1 MNDRRSFLKS
11 AAALVAGAGI
21 ATAGGGLGIISRQRA
36 EAKKLDLV
44 LPEISHD
51 RLLRV
56 TVGLRPHRPVGFRL
70 EAEKLGPKKTIVHN
84 FGHGG
89 SGWSL
94 SWGTGF
100 LAANLVDET
109 GETDCAVAGCGVVGL
124 TAARL
129 LQRRGKR
136 VTIYAKALPPN
147 VTSNNAGAG
156 WSPTATLCDPSR
168 ITPEFKTVFEKAA
181 RISHRHFQDL
191 IGVPGYGIH
200 YQQTVR
206 LREKA
211 PEAAQTA
218 DFYGNVVHDLVSEP
232 VQLTPEQHGFPFAYA
247 TLGNS
252 LRFEMHTYLA
262 SMLAD
267 FARAGGKFVRR
278 EFKRMEDFDALPE
291 RVVVNSLGLGAKE
304 VTGDEHLIP
313 IRGQMTILAP
323 QPEFKIGVA
332 FEGASA
338 APRWDGVACGNTMIM
353 GEWSTEPDMKE
364 ARRVIDSVSEVFTQ
378 MKKYT

>member
-21 ATAGGGLGIISRQRA
+21 ASAGGSLGIISRQRA

-56 TVGLRPHRPVGFRL
+56 TVGLRPHRPIGFRL
-70 EAEKLGPKKTIVHN
+70 EAEKLSATKTVVHN
-84 FGHGG
+84 YGHGG

-94 SWGTGF
+94 SWGTGY
-100 LAANLVDET
+100 LAADLVDAT
-109 GETDCAVAGCGVVGL
+109 GATDVAVAGCGVVGL
-124 TAARL
+124 TAARV

-156 WSPTATLCDPSR
+156 WSPTATLCDPAKIS
-168 ITPEFKTVFEKAA
+168 PEFKTVFERAA
-181 RISHRHFQDL
+181 RLSHRHFQDF

-200 YQQTVR
+200 YQQTIR

-211 PEAAQTA
+211 PEPPPA
-218 DFYGNVVHDLVSEP
+218 DFYGNAVHDLVAEP
-232 VQLTPEQHGFPFAYA
+232 VQLTPEQHGFPFASA
-247 TLGNS
+247 TLASS
-252 LRFEMHTYLA
+252 LRFEMHAYL
-262 SMLAD
+262 STMLAD
-267 FARAGGKFVRR
+267 FARAGGRYVRR
-278 EFKRMEDFDALPE
+278 EFARMEDFDALPQP
-291 RVVVNSLGLGAKE
+291 VVVNCLGLGAKA
-304 VTGDEHLIP
+304 VTGDEHLTP

-338 APRWDGVACGNTMIM
+338 SPRWDGVACGNTMIM

-364 ARRVIDSVSEVFTQ
+364 ARRVIDSVSEVFNQ
-378 MKKYT
+378 MRKYT